1 MAKMSYDYIM
11 ENDLKKKILVIVESA
26 RLAKEG
32 ALKPGGPDYAY
43 VAGYASTSLELI
55 YKLVKDA

>member
-1 MAKMSYDYIM
+1 M